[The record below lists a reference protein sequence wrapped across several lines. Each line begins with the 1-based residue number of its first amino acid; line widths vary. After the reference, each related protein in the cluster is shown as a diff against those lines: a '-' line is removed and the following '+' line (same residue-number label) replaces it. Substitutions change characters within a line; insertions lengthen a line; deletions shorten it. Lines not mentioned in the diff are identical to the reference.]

1 MRYEFGKNWQSFNKS
16 SFSEERLNIAAESIL
31 SFVHLDTL
39 NGQTFLDIGSG
50 SGIQSLAAHKAGAE
64 KIFSFDYDINSVEAT
79 RSLWRLSGRPKNWSI
94 CQGSVL
100 DAKFIQSLG
109 EFDIVYSW
117 GVLHHT
123 GKIWDALNNSRIP
136 LKKDGILYVSLYSKE
151 AYQNPPPE
159 YWLNVKQNYNKAG
172 YYNKK
177 LIEVKYIYNSLMKSK
192 IRNIYQ
198 LIKMA
203 FHYKINRGMSLWTD
217 VKDWLGGWPME
228 FTSAQEVL
236 LKTQGELNLC
246 LINLKMGSGCTEY
259 LFKNDNVKSW
269 SYFNNQTYDENRI
282 SNENPFPQ
290 FLETNN

>member
-16 SFSEERLNIAAESIL
+16 SFSEERLNIAVESIL

-39 NGQTFLDIGSG
+39 NGKTFLDIGSG
-50 SGIQSLAAHKAGAE
+50 SGLQSLAAYKAGAK

-79 RSLWRLSGRPKNWSI
+79 RSLWRLAGEPKNWTI

-100 DAKFIQSLG
+100 DDKFIQSLG

-136 LKKDGILYVSLYSKE
+136 LKKDGVLYVSLYSKE

-159 YWLNVKQNYNKAG
+159 YWLKVKQNYNKAG

-203 FHYKINRGMSLWTD
+203 FQYKINRGMSLWTD

-259 LFKNDNVKSW
+259 LFKNKNVESW
-269 SYFNNQTYDENRI
+269 NYYTSEAYDVNRI
-282 SNENPFPQ
+282 ANENPFPQ

>member
-16 SFSEERLNIAAESIL
+16 SFSEERLNIASESIL

-39 NGQTFLDIGSG
+39 NGKTFLDIGSG
-50 SGIQSLAAHKAGAE
+50 SGLQSLAAHKAGAE
-64 KIFSFDYDINSVEAT
+64 KIFSFDYDLYSVEAT
-79 RSLWRLSGRPKNWSI
+79 RSLWRLSGEPKNWTI

-100 DAKFIQSLG
+100 DEKFICSLG

-123 GKIWDALNNSRIP
+123 GKIWDALKNSRIP
-136 LKKDGILYVSLYSKE
+136 LKKDGVLYVSLYSKE

-172 YYNKK
+172 YHNKK
-177 LIEVKYIYNSLMKSK
+177 LIEVKYIYNSLLKSK
-192 IRNIYQ
+192 MKNLFQ

-203 FHYKINRGMSLWTD
+203 FHYKKNRGMSLWTD

-228 FTSAQEVL
+228 FTSVQDVL
-236 LKTQGELNLC
+236 SKTQGDLKLC

-259 LFKNDNVKSW
+259 LFKNNNRKSW
-269 SYFNNQTYDENRI
+269 SYFNNKIYDENII

-290 FLETNN
+290 FQEINN